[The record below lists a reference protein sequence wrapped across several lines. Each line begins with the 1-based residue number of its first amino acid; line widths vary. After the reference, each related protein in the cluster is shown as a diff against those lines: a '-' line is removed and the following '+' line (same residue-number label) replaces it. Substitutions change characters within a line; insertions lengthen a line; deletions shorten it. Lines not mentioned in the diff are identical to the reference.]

1 MLFGQRKIVCVA
13 YGKIKVCLWTSF
25 FFSVLY
31 PFSFR
36 NYSEFCF
43 LGFIISSREIY
54 IENRNPEPEVSSL
67 QTDASQLSALQWAH

>member
-1 MLFGQRKIVCVA
+1 MRSLWKNQSVFVDLF
-13 YGKIKVCLWTSF
+13 F

-31 PFSFR
+31 SSSFR

-43 LGFIISSREIY
+43 LGFIISSRQIY

-67 QTDASQLSALQWAH
+67 QTDASQLSALRWAH